1 MSRVTRFSTFANGM
15 RPYAIYFCAMG
26 GLGVSAVYA
35 AHTLSDRL
43 WHAAVANSADTPRGL
58 SRVEKYFIAK
68 SNIANRALP
77 GPYRPVV
84 ALVKPSIHPGVLAA
98 AMDRTEL
105 ASAYEH
111 PEHHAVVATSEPA
124 TSSIDL
130 ASWRQPAVQVAGLAC
145 LETGCRDS
153 ADIPPSIDQPTR
165 GTAVDIEAAKI
176 ADNSVITEDAAALG
190 DAAAQAIA
198 KPDRLGKG
206 RTVRQKTSRKV
217 VTQFFGIPE
226 YPGLRVAETPGD
238 IISRTLRGM
247 I

>member
-1 MSRVTRFSTFANGM
+1 MSRVTRLSTFANGM
-15 RPYAIYFCAMG
+15 RPYAVYFCAMG
-26 GLGVSAVYA
+26 GLGTSAVYA
-35 AHTLSDRL
+35 AHTLSDSI
-43 WHAAVANSADTPRGL
+43 WHAAIANSADTPRAL

-68 SNIANRALP
+68 TNIANRSPP

-84 ALVKPSIHPGVLAA
+84 ALVKPSIHPGMLAA

-105 ASAYEH
+105 ASAQEH
-111 PEHHAVVATSEPA
+111 PEHHAVVATSEPGIG
-124 TSSIDL
+124 SIDL

-145 LETGCRDS
+145 LKTGCRDS
-153 ADIPPSIDQPTR
+153 AEIPSRGNQPTSA
-165 GTAVDIEAAKI
+165 TVVDIEAEKI
-176 ADNSVITEDAAALG
+176 AEDSAIAEGEVAIG

-206 RTVRQKTSRKV
+206 RTVRQKSSRKV
-217 VTQFFGIPE
+217 ITQFFGLPE

-238 IISRTLRGM
+238 IISRTLRGT